1 MNERTKGAWI
11 IHHANKLKQIED
23 HDFDDIDIAGKA
35 GRLLS
40 GLVASNEESTLS
52 SEKVNV
58 IAKGAGVGKAE
69 LPTILNHLHSQ
80 HLIDQSS
87 TGEIVALG
95 VTTSSVLSHTTNIF
109 DNLNPNETQMAA
121 LSLAEIISSEPQQ
134 ESWAREYVSDSH
146 SLTKQQVSDL
156 FQQAEEIGFID
167 SELVD
172 DKKLLFN
179 GNLFKTNSL
188 QKARKVLDSLTPKER
203 NDIANIDTEISKS
216 GVIPFDTAV
225 RIAGQTLLEKLQS
238 IGMYEF
244 NKVSN
249 NVETKLFVTKPES
262 FSKYGNPFEDD
273 ALDLAKAFV
282 ASLSYGMNY
291 SSSSRGRI
299 DLLELL
305 LRALVNGRTVG
316 PVRAIGHDYKY
327 LEIKRV
333 VQIIPEINGKY
344 SMRLLKKEVGELALQ
359 VMQQGSATESV
370 LFNSSSDVS
379 IYDGPEKNRRR
390 TRKKRQIMQSDAEV
404 ANILRTLRTT

>member
-1 MNERTKGAWI
+1 MNEKTKGAWI

-52 SEKVNV
+52 SDKVNA

-69 LPTILNHLHSQ
+69 LPTILEYLQSH
-80 HLIDQSS
+80 HLIDQSL
-87 TGEIVALG
+87 TGEVVALG
-95 VTTSSVLSHTTNIF
+95 VTTSSVLSHTTTIF
-109 DNLNPNETQMAA
+109 ESLRPNETQTAA
-121 LSLAEIISSEPQQ
+121 LDLAEIISSEPKQ
-134 ESWAREYVSDSH
+134 ENWVREYVSDSH
-146 SLTKQQVSDL
+146 HLTKQQVNDL
-156 FQQAEEIGFID
+156 LQQSEEIGFID

-179 GNLFKTNSL
+179 GNLFKSNSL
-188 QKARKVLDSLTPKER
+188 QKAKKVLDSLSVKER
-203 NDIANIDTEISKS
+203 NDIANIDAEIAKS
-216 GVIPFDTAV
+216 GVIPFDSAIK
-225 RIAGQTLLEKLQS
+225 IAGQTLLEKLQS

-282 ASLSYGMNY
+282 ASLSYGINY

-299 DLLELL
+299 DLLDRL

-333 VQIIPEINGKY
+333 VQIIPEGNGKY

-359 VMQQGSATESV
+359 VMQQGSATESI
-370 LFNSSSDVS
+370 LLNSSSDVS
-379 IYDGPEKNRRR
+379 IYEGPEKNRSR

-404 ANILRTLRTT
+404 ANILRTLRTS